1 MNENKKVTNYQASSF
16 FLHFLLFFQ
25 QDDDKNICPLCLPL
39 FPFLSLSIYEF
50 QIHVSLSVQC
60 AQGWK
65 SHFSFLKLGWGVGD
79 PAYPPPPSF
88 FSTHVISF
96 ADLKLI
102 FFLKMRYK

>member
-1 MNENKKVTNYQASSF
+1 MNENKKDTNYLASSF
-16 FLHFLLFFQ
+16 FTFPAVFK

-65 SHFSFLKLGWGVGD
+65 SHFPFFQPMSFHLQ
-79 PAYPPPPSF
+79 
-88 FSTHVISF
+88 I
-96 ADLKLI
+96 
-102 FFLKMRYK
+102 